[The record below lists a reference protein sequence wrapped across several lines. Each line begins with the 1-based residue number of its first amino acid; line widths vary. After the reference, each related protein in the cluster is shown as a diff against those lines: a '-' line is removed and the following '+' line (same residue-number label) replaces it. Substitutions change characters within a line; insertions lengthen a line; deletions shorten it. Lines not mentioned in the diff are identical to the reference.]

1 MIMAYQPLEAMNS
14 GAATALLDNADPR
27 VVSRNS
33 RLFNEGD
40 RSGDAYLI
48 VSGLIKMV
56 KTAADGSEAILA
68 IRGAGDLVGELGVM
82 DARPRLVTA
91 TAATESLVA
100 RIGRDQFVEVMQ
112 AHPDVIFAMLANLTA
127 QLRSAALQILVLRSG
142 DATALVA
149 RRLFLLAS
157 DPAFESLGS
166 KDGGTIVIDMPVSQQ
181 ELAAWAGVSHRSAVA
196 VLHLLRDD
204 GIIATSRL
212 QLRVFDLDA
221 LQSCARATVAMEPR

>member
-1 MIMAYQPLEAMNS
+1 MAYQPLEDINA
-14 GAATALLDNADPR
+14 GATAALLGNAYRR

-40 RSGDAYLI
+40 RSDDAYLI

-56 KTAADGSEAILA
+56 KTAADGSETILA
-68 IRGAGDLVGELGVM
+68 IRGAGDVVGELGAM

-91 TAATESLVA
+91 IAATESLVA
-100 RIGRDQFVEVMQ
+100 RIRSEQLIEVMRT
-112 AHPDVIFAMLANLTA
+112 HPDVTFTMLANLTD
-127 QLRSAALQILVLRSG
+127 QLRSAALQILALRSG

-157 DPAFESLGS
+157 DPAFESLRS

-181 ELAAWAGVSHRSAVA
+181 ELAGWAGVSHRSAVA
-196 VLHLLRDD
+196 VLQLLRDD
-204 GIIATSRL
+204 GTITTSRL
-212 QLRVFDLDA
+212 ELRVIDLDA
-221 LQSCARATVAMEPR
+221 LHACARATVAMEPR

>member
-1 MIMAYQPLEAMNS
+1 MAYQPLEAMNS
-14 GAATALLDNADPR
+14 GAAAALLGNTYRR

-33 RLFNEGD
+33 RLFNEGE
-40 RSGDAYLI
+40 RSDDAYLI

-56 KTAADGSEAILA
+56 KTAADGSETILA
-68 IRGAGDLVGELGVM
+68 IRGAGDIVGELGAM

-91 TAATESLVA
+91 IAATESLVA
-100 RIGRDQFVEVMQ
+100 RIRSDQLLEVMHT
-112 AHPDVIFAMLANLTA
+112 HPDVAFTMLANLTD
-127 QLRSAALQILVLRSG
+127 QLRSAALQILALRSG

-157 DPAFESLGS
+157 DPTFESLRS

-196 VLHLLRDD
+196 VLQLLRDD
-204 GIIATSRL
+204 GIITTSRL
-212 QLRVFDLDA
+212 QLRVIDLDA